1 MFTLKDIEMLVIPEG
16 TRQIIIR
23 DNGEL
28 EYGKKKEIEKQFKKT
43 LKLPVMF
50 IPKGVTVAASKENF
64 DYDYD

>member
-28 EYGKKKEIEKQFKKT
+28 DPGMKKEIEKQFKKT

-50 IPKGVTVAASKENF
+50 IPKGVTVVASKENF
-64 DYDYD
+64 DHGYD